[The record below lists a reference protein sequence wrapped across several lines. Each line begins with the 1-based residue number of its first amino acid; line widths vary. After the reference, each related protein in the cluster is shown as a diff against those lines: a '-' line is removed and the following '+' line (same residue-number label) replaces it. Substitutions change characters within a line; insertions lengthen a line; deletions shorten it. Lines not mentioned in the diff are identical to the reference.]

1 MVGAAAQRCRDPLA
15 ATAGGIDPATLPM
28 CKTSSGACKPVYPHQ
43 FMRVNNVF
51 EVAGTPAALL
61 LLNWKQAAMHRQ

>member
-1 MVGAAAQRCRDPLA
+1 
-15 ATAGGIDPATLPM
+15 M